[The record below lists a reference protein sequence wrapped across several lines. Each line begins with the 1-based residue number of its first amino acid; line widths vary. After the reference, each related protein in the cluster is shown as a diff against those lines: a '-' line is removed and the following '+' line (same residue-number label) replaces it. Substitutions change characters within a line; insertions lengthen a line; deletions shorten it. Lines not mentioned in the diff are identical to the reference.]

1 MATQPLVL
9 GQWLSAGQHVDLI
22 GAWKSD
28 MREADDEVMR
38 RGRVFV
44 DSRATT
50 IGHIGE
56 IDLPLASG
64 ALTKNRILGDFY
76 DVAAGVWTRDEND
89 ITVFKNGGGA
99 HLDLMSARYILTA

>member
-1 MATQPLVL
+1 
-9 GQWLSAGQHVDLI
+9 
-22 GAWKSD
+22 

-38 RGRVFV
+38 RGRGFV

-76 DVAAGVWTRDEND
+76 DVAAGVWTGIGLVSGLPLGALTWISFGLVFTRD
-89 ITVFKNGGGA
+89 
-99 HLDLMSARYILTA
+99 